1 VAVVLAVDVWEDAA
15 VEEPE
20 VVAEDVSVVVTV
32 DEMDDVA
39 VDD

>member
-1 VAVVLAVDVWEDAA
+1 MAVVLAVDVWEDAA

-20 VVAEDVSVVVTV
+20 VVAEVVWVVVTV